1 MSTQRGHFPYL
12 VSMKYLILPLI
23 LIPTIAH
30 AQKGIQTEN
39 GRKLYLGTNNRL
51 EVGAEKTKPGS
62 IELSTDNGK
71 IIKDTTHPGIF
82 IMQPAHIGK
91 ASVLISQWLTKNVVH
106 NDSVIYEV
114 VEK

>member
-71 IIKDTTHPGIF
+71 IIKRH
-82 IMQPAHIGK
+82 
-91 ASVLISQWLTKNVVH
+91 
-106 NDSVIYEV
+106 DSPWNLYHAACPYWQSKRTDQSMADKECSTQR
-114 VEK
+114 